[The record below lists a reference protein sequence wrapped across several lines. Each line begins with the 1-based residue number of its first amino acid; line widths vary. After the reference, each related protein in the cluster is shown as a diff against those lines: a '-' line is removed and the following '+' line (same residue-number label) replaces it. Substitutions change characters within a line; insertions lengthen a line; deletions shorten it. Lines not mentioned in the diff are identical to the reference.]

1 MLRLVRIY
9 LTLPSEIK
17 DLASD
22 FLLGLGAISTSED
35 GTGTEVFISALFP
48 IDADMEIIIHRFKNY
63 LEFLKNN
70 FLDFDLGE
78 INTEHI
84 DHSSW
89 EAWKKRLKK
98 VKVGNICITPPWDTD
113 RRDDNKLLVVINP
126 SMAFGTGHHE
136 TTKLCIKYI
145 ESLSDNKNLNTILD
159 VGCGSAILSIVAVK
173 LGIRKAFCFDTDLV
187 AIKEAKENLVRN
199 KVENRVISFCGPIQ
213 SIRGTYDI
221 IAANITLETLL
232 SMRSEFKAKLSPRG
246 FLILSGILVTQK
258 RQLINGFIDAGFKQ
272 VGERIDGEWAGVAF
286 TTA

>member
-1 MLRLVRIY
+1 MLRLARVY
-9 LTLPSEIK
+9 LTVPSEIK
-17 DLASD
+17 NLASD
-22 FLLGLGAISTSED
+22 FLLGLGAVSTSED
-35 GTGTEVFISALFP
+35 GTRTEVLISALFP
-48 IDADMEIIIHRFKNY
+48 IDADMEIIIYRFKNY
-63 LEFLKNN
+63 LEFLKND

-78 INTEHI
+78 INIEHI
-84 DHSSW
+84 DRSSW
-89 EAWKKRLKK
+89 ETWKKRLKM
-98 VKVGNICITPPWDTD
+98 VKVGNVCITPPWDPD
-113 RRDDNKLLVVINP
+113 RHDDNKLLVVINP

-145 ESLSDNKNLNTILD
+145 ESLSDNKNLNTTLD

-173 LGIRKAFCFDTDLV
+173 LGIRKAVCFDTDLT

-199 KVENRVISFCGPIQ
+199 KVENRVISFCGSIQ

-232 SMRSEFKAKLSPRG
+232 SMRNEFKARISPRG

-286 TTA
+286 TTV